1 MRTIPVD
8 TTRLTFMVGGAI
20 QPATQPDGTPKR
32 NRNGQALWNVP
43 VVAVSDGSNAEA
55 FVVRIPGPVPQV
67 APLTPVKLV
76 GLTARPWS
84 MEGGRSGVSFT
95 AESIQPANSRS

>member
-1 MRTIPVD
+1 MKTIPVD

-32 NRNGQALWNVP
+32 NRNGQALWNAP
-43 VVAVSDGSNAEA
+43 VVVVSDGSNAEA

-76 GLTARPWS
+76 GLTARPWT

-95 AESIQPANSRS
+95 AESVQPATSRS

>member
-1 MRTIPVD
+1 MKTIPVD

-20 QPATQPDGTPKR
+20 QPATQPDGTPRR
-32 NRNGQALWNVP
+32 NRTGQALWTVP
-43 VVAVSDGSNAEA
+43 VVVVTDGSNADTL
-55 FVVRIPGPVPQV
+55 VVRIPGPVPQV

-84 MEGGRSGVSFT
+84 MDGGRSGVSFT
-95 AESIQPANSRS
+95 AESIQPATVRS

>member
-8 TTRLTFMVGGAI
+8 TTNLTFMVGGAI
-20 QPATQPDGTPKR
+20 QPATQPDGTPKK

-43 VVAVSDGSNAEA
+43 IVAVSDGSNAEA

-67 APLTPVKLV
+67 PALTPVKLV
-76 GLTARPWS
+76 HLTARPWS

-95 AESIQPANSRS
+95 AESIQPANARS